1 MIGFKKFTFL
11 RRQNPKIQI
20 QWFDKTKQKS
30 WIWKLIGYS
39 HCILVFRFVR
49 PTCRDVHRFWE
60 RTKFCVIYV
69 VIQKKNNGRTNWIAR
84 SLNCLFLCF
93 LIKRKNT
100 KTNNLKSLQRTKE
113 QFLRKTK
120 FFFEQLKKEQNGSDE
135 ERLTS
140 VIIKKQICNEN
151 VYVMYIKSLN
161 GN

>member
-69 VIQKKNNGRTNWIAR
+69 VIQKKKQWTNKLDRSILKLFVFVFFNQKKKHKNKQFKIASTNKRTILKKNEIFFWT
-84 SLNCLFLCF
+84 
-93 LIKRKNT
+93 IKKGTKWVGWGTTNERNYK
-100 KTNNLKSLQRTKE
+100 KTN
-113 QFLRKTK
+113 
-120 FFFEQLKKEQNGSDE
+120 
-135 ERLTS
+135 
-140 VIIKKQICNEN
+140 
-151 VYVMYIKSLN
+151 M
-161 GN
+161 